1 MKKNIQKK
9 IQSMTAKEIVMSM
22 VNGLRK
28 PVTKINMDTFGEVVS
43 GVCFGCAATN
53 ALCYI
58 GNYST
63 EDLLKVEGSA
73 PKIEKKIIAMR
84 FEWAIDDLRKGD
96 IDSYNYHA
104 VEGGFAKISLPDGVD
119 KDDLMLPYLV
129 DDYTEAELECY
140 VKLAEML

>member
-1 MKKNIQKK
+1 
-9 IQSMTAKEIVMSM
+9 MTAKEIVMSM
-22 VNGLRK
+22 VNGLRN
-28 PVTKINMDTFGEVVS
+28 PVTQINMDTYGEVVE

-63 EDLLKVEGSA
+63 EDLLKVDGSA
-73 PKIEKKIIAMR
+73 ILIEKKSIATR
-84 FEWAIDDLRKGD
+84 FEWAIDELRKGN
-96 IDSYNYHA
+96 IGGYNYHA

-119 KDDLMLPYLV
+119 EDDLMLPHLY

>member
-1 MKKNIQKK
+1 MKQNIQKK
-9 IQSMTAKEIVMSM
+9 IKSMTAKEIVMSM
-22 VNGLRK
+22 VNGLRN
-28 PVTKINMDTFGEVVS
+28 PVTQINMDTYGEVVE

-63 EDLLKVEGSA
+63 EDLLKVDGSA
-73 PKIEKKIIAMR
+73 TLVEKKSIAMR
-84 FEWAIDDLRKGD
+84 FEWAIDELRKGD

-104 VEGGFAKISLPDGVD
+104 AEGGFAKISLPDGLD
-119 KDDLMLPYLV
+119 EDDLMLPYLAN
-129 DDYTEAELECY
+129 DYTEAELECY